1 MGSHDRTHRFLLWRK
16 VQTSRCAPSQSS
28 RCRVA
33 LKYPHHR
40 CAKLIESMLA
50 NEAGASRRVSVARF
64 PLGDCGFHLL
74 LDCLEVE
81 GCAFLHRR
89 EVYCRLRQLS
99 DPPLH
104 VDATPAFTPIKIG
117 DTHV

>member
-74 LDCLEVE
+74 LDCLEVAAPFCI
-81 GCAFLHRR
+81 GGKSIAVCASSPTF
-89 EVYCRLRQLS
+89 CC
-99 DPPLH
+99 
-104 VDATPAFTPIKIG
+104 T
-117 DTHV
+117 